1 MGTKVVIYFNLP
13 VLVGNYFIF
22 YTFIKN
28 YVMAQ
33 AIDPIHQEWLVI
45 IGKQVRKL
53 RKEQTTMG
61 YIEFAKQ
68 IGLDKK
74 TYYKIERG
82 EGDFNITNLM
92 RVISYYP
99 KLTLQE
105 FFKETGL

>member
-1 MGTKVVIYFNLP
+1 
-13 VLVGNYFIF
+13 
-22 YTFIKN
+22 
-28 YVMAQ
+28 MAQ
-33 AIDPIHQEWLVI
+33 AINPFHQEWLVK
-45 IGKQVRKL
+45 IGRHVRKL
-53 RKEQTTMG
+53 RKERTKMG
-61 YIEFAKQ
+61 YIEFAEQ

-82 EGDFNITNLM
+82 EGDYNITNLM

>member
-1 MGTKVVIYFNLP
+1 
-13 VLVGNYFIF
+13 
-22 YTFIKN
+22 
-28 YVMAQ
+28 MAQ
-33 AIDPIHQEWLVI
+33 AINPVHQEWLVI

-82 EGDFNITNLM
+82 EGEFNITNLM
-92 RVISYYP
+92 RIISFYP
-99 KLTLQE
+99 EMTLGE
-105 FFKETGL
+105 FFAEAEL